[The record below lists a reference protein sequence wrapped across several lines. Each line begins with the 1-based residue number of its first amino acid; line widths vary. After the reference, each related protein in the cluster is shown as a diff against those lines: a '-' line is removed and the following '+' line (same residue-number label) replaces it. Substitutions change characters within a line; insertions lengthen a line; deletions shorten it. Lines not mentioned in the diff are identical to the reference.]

1 MVDDLVVY
9 RGLLSCHAS
18 VNEAQTVLF
27 SEHLETVSNLTKLV
41 SLLLYLILED
51 NWDELRI
58 SYFESLLYKSVYYR
72 VPYSRSIQ
80 GIITLPPLIPNNPA
94 ITSFLCTYNAS
105 KFFAIFTPDSTERP
119 PPIITNTS
127 AFAIITFY

>member
-41 SLLLYLILED
+41 SLLLYFSEHLETVSNLTKLVYLLLYLILED

-80 GIITLPPLIPNNPA
+80 GIITLH
-94 ITSFLCTYNAS
+94 
-105 KFFAIFTPDSTERP
+105 R
-119 PPIITNTS
+119 
-127 AFAIITFY
+127 